1 MGGKKMSLWIGAGV
15 ALVTPFKEGKVDYDA
30 LKTLI
35 EWQIEEGTDALI
47 MAGTTGESA
56 TLSGEEK
63 LDLFRFTLDLVK
75 GRVPVIAGTGS
86 NSTSDTITLSV
97 KAEKLG
103 VDGLLLVTPYYNK
116 PSQRGLY
123 AHYKAV
129 ADAVK
134 LPIILYNVPGR
145 TSVDLLPETVVE
157 LSKIPNIEA
166 LKEASGDPQ
175 RAKKILSQVKE
186 SFRVYSG
193 NDNEIYDFML
203 MGAHGVIS
211 VLSNVMPKE
220 VHELVID
227 FVEGRREQA
236 LKSQRKYDKLIDTL
250 FMDTNPVPVKEALTL
265 MGYQAGEFRLPL
277 VGLEESHKDRLISV
291 LREYGLLDGGE
302 AS

>member
-1 MGGKKMSLWIGAGV
+1 MSLWIGAGV
-15 ALVTPFKEGKVDYDA
+15 ALVTPFKDGKINYDA
-30 LKTLI
+30 LERLI

-56 TLSGEEK
+56 TLTREEK
-63 LDLFRFTLDLVK
+63 LELFRFTLELVK

-86 NSTSDTITLSV
+86 NSTSDAISLSID
-97 KAEKLG
+97 AEKLG

-129 ADAVK
+129 ADAVN

-145 TSVDLLPETVVE
+145 TSVDLLPETVIE
-157 LSKIPNIEA
+157 LSKIHNIEA
-166 LKEASGDPQ
+166 LKEASGEPQ

-211 VLSNVMPKE
+211 VLSNVVPKA
-220 VHELVID
+220 VHDLVYD
-227 FVEGRREQA
+227 YVEGRQEKA
-236 LKSQRKYDKLIDTL
+236 MESQKKYDRLIASH
-250 FMDTNPVPVKEALTL
+250 FIETNPVPAKEALNL

-277 VGLEESHKDRLISV
+277 VELEESNRDRLISV
-291 LREYGLLDGGE
+291 LEEYGLLEGGK
-302 AS
+302 AL